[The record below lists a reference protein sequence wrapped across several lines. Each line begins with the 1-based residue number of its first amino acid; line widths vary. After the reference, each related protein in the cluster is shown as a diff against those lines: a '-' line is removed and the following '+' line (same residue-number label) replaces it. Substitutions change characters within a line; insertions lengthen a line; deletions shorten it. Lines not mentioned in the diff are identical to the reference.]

1 MKKFDGI
8 LFLTDLDGTL
18 LKNDGTISKENID
31 AIEYFKKEGGKFTF
45 VTGRMPFLTSHVYE
59 KVNPNIAFGCIN
71 GGGLYDHKKQE
82 YIWTKVLPH
91 SVVELLECVDKNLP
105 HIGIQ
110 VNTFSKIYFSK
121 ENSIME
127 AFREGTGA
135 DNLACAY
142 HDVKEPLAKIIFG
155 CPTEEDIEMV
165 RNLLNSHK
173 LAEEFD
179 FIRSEKTLY
188 EILPKNS
195 GKGTALKKLIELFGI
210 DREKTVAIGDYD
222 NDISMFYEA
231 KVGVA
236 VSNACKD
243 AKDAADYVTVS
254 NEENA
259 IARVIYDIE
268 KGNIKL

>member
-8 LFLTDLDGTL
+8 LLLTDLDGTL

-31 AIEYFKKEGGKFTF
+31 AIEYFKNEGGRFTY
-45 VTGRMPFLTSHVYE
+45 VTGRMPFFTSHVYE

-82 YIWTKVLPH
+82 YIWRMELPE
-91 SVVELLECVDKNLP
+91 SVVALLEAVDKNLP
-105 HIGIQ
+105 DIGIQ
-110 VNTFSKIYFSK
+110 VNTFSKLYFSK
-121 ENSIME
+121 DNSVME
-127 AFREGTGA
+127 VFRERTGA
-135 DNLACAY
+135 ENYVCDY

-155 CPTEEDIEMV
+155 CETEEDIKNV

-173 LAEEFD
+173 LADSFD

-188 EILPKNS
+188 EILPKGS
-195 GKGTALKKLIELFGI
+195 GKGTALGKLIELYGM
-210 DREKTVAIGDYD
+210 DKEKTIAIGDYD

-231 KVGVA
+231 KIGIA
-236 VSNACKD
+236 VSNA
-243 AKDAADYVTVS
+243 AKSAIDSADLVTVS
-254 NEENA
+254 NEEHA